1 MDNADALIKIAIMAF
16 EALMKNR
23 ASLTDEQRA
32 QLDANFGDY
41 QVRIARAEAN
51 AAPSEG

>member
-23 ASLTDEQRA
+23 ASLTGEQRA
-32 QLDANFGDY
+32 RLDDNFADY
-41 QVRIARAEAN
+41 QNRIARAQ
-51 AAPSEG
+51 AAAAAGED